1 MKKINGIIMQYF
13 EWYMDCKQNL
23 WNDITNQAEKLAD
36 MGITALWLPPA
47 YKGMGGKDEVGY
59 AVYDVY
65 DLGEFDQ
72 KGTIKTKYG
81 SKEEYLNCIMAL
93 KQNGIES
100 YADIVLNHKMG
111 ADMLQTIP
119 ATKVDWG
126 NHNEPIS
133 NQETVRV
140 ATKFTFPG
148 RKHKYS
154 DFEWNWTHFDGIDY
168 DENSKQNAIFKFKD
182 KDWNEAVDEEFGNY
196 DYLMGADID
205 FKNPEVIDECNKWGK
220 WYVDMTKVDGFRL
233 DAVKHIDA
241 CFYKDW
247 IRTLREQ
254 TKEELFTVGE
264 YWSGDI
270 SKLHRY
276 IEETEGQISLFDV
289 PLHYHLEVA
298 SKDENYDMSKI
309 LEGTLVKENPARAVT
324 FVDNHDTQ
332 PGQALQSFVESWF
345 KPAAYS
351 IILLRNEGYPCIF
364 YGDFYG
370 IPHDNIGAVK
380 DLKTIIELR
389 KYKAYG
395 EQHDYFDHSDYIGWT
410 REGDEEHTKSGLAVV
425 ISNSY
430 DGEKKM
436 YIGMKYIGEKF
447 IDALGNCEEE
457 VTIDEEGYGIF
468 KVKGKSASIWVET
481 KRDSLNLYQF

>member
-13 EWYMDCKQNL
+13 EWYMECNQNL
-23 WNDITNQAEKLAD
+23 WNEISENAEILSNL
-36 MGITALWLPPA
+36 GITALWLPPA
-47 YKGMGGKDEVGY
+47 YKGIGGKDEVGY
-59 AVYDVY
+59 GVYDVY

-81 SKEEYLNCIMAL
+81 SKDEYLNCIMTL

-126 NHNEPIS
+126 NHNVQIA
-133 NQETVRV
+133 NQENVRV
-140 ATKFTFPG
+140 ATKFIFPG
-148 RKHKYS
+148 RKNKYS
-154 DFEWNWTHFDGIDY
+154 DFQWNWTHFDGIDY
-168 DENSKQNAIFKFKD
+168 DENSKEHAIFKFKD
-182 KDWNEAVDEEFGNY
+182 KSWSGAVDEEFGNY

-205 FKNPEVIDECNKWGK
+205 FKNSEVVEECTNWGK
-220 WYVDMTKVDGFRL
+220 WYLDTTKVDGFRL

-241 CFYKDW
+241 EFYKNW
-247 IRTLREQ
+247 IKTLREE
-254 TKEELFTVGE
+254 TKDELFSVGE

-276 IEETEGQISLFDV
+276 IQETEGQISLFDV
-289 PLHYHLEVA
+289 PLHYHLEAA

-309 LEGTLVKENPARAVT
+309 LDGTLIKENSSRAVT

-332 PGQALQSFVESWF
+332 PGQALQSFVERWF

-351 IILLRNEGYPCIF
+351 IILLRNEGYPCVF

-370 IPHDNIGAVK
+370 IPHDNIEPLEE
-380 DLKTIIELR
+380 LKIIIRLR
-389 KYKAYG
+389 KEKAYG
-395 EQHDYFDHSDYIGWT
+395 NQYDYFDNPDYIGWT
-410 REGDEEHTKSGLAVV
+410 REGDEEHIKSGLAVV
-425 ISNSY
+425 ISNAG
-430 DGEKKM
+430 DGEKRM
-436 YIGMKYIGEKF
+436 YVGTKFAGEKF
-447 IDALGNCEEE
+447 IDSLGICEDE
-457 VTIDEEGYGIF
+457 VIIDDDGYGIF
-468 KVKGKSASIWVET
+468 KVKGKSASIWV
-481 KRDSLNLYQF
+481 RV

>member
-1 MKKINGIIMQYF
+1 MKKINGIMMQYF
-13 EWYMDCKQNL
+13 EWYMDCQQNL
-23 WNDITNQAEKLAD
+23 WNDIANKAEKLARL
-36 MGITALWLPPA
+36 GITALWLPPA
-47 YKGMGGKDEVGY
+47 YKGIGGKDEVGY

-72 KGTIKTKYG
+72 KGTVKTKYG
-81 SKEEYLNCIMAL
+81 SKDEYLNCIMVL

-126 NHNEPIS
+126 NHNMPIS

-168 DENSKQNAIFKFKD
+168 DESSKQNAIFKFKD
-182 KDWNEAVDEEFGNY
+182 KDWNGSVDEEFGNY

-205 FKNPEVIDECNKWGK
+205 FKNPEVVEECKKWGK
-220 WYVDMTKVDGFRL
+220 WYLELTKVDGFRL
-233 DAVKHIDA
+233 DAVKHIDSL
-241 CFYKDW
+241 FYKEW

-254 TKEELFTVGE
+254 TKDELFTVGE

-276 IEETEGQISLFDV
+276 IQETEGEISLFDV
-289 PLHYHLEVA
+289 PLHYHLEAA
-298 SKDENYDMSKI
+298 SKDQNYDMSKI
-309 LEGTLVKENPARAVT
+309 LEGTLVKENPFKAVT

-332 PGQALQSFVESWF
+332 PGQALQSFVEGWF

-351 IILLRNEGYPCIF
+351 IILLRNEGYPCVF

-370 IPHDNIGAVK
+370 IPHDSIEAVQN
-380 DLKTIIELR
+380 LETIIELR
-389 KYKAYG
+389 KEKAYG
-395 EQHDYFDHSDYIGWT
+395 EQHDYFDHPDYIGWT
-410 REGDEEHTKSGLAVV
+410 REGDEEHIKSGLAVV
-425 ISNSY
+425 ISNAC
-430 DGEKKM
+430 DGEKRM
-436 YIGMKYIGEKF
+436 YIGTQFAGGKF

-457 VTIDEEGYGIF
+457 VIIDEEGYGRF
-468 KVKGKSASIWVET
+468 KVKGKSASIWV
-481 KRDSLNLYQF
+481 R

>member
-23 WNDITNQAEKLAD
+23 WNDISNKAEELSSL
-36 MGITALWLPPA
+36 GITAIWLPPA

-59 AVYDVY
+59 SVYDVY

-81 SKEEYLNCIMAL
+81 SKDEYLNCITSL

-119 ATKVDWG
+119 ASTVDWG
-126 NHNEPIS
+126 NHNMTTS
-133 NQETVRV
+133 GQETVKV

-168 DENSKQNAIFKFKD
+168 DENTKEHAIFRFKD
-182 KDWNEAVDEEFGNY
+182 KNWDETVDEEFGNY

-205 FKNPEVIDECNKWGK
+205 FSNKEVVEECIKWGK
-220 WYVDMTKVDGFRL
+220 WYLELTKVRGFRL
-233 DAVKHIDA
+233 DAVKHIPAD
-241 CFYKDW
+241 FYKYW
-247 IRTLREQ
+247 IKTLRES
-254 TKEELFTVGE
+254 TKDELFTVGE
-264 YWSGDI
+264 YWTGDV

-276 IEETEGQISLFDV
+276 IEETQGEISLFDV
-289 PLHYHLEVA
+289 PLHYNLYSA
-298 SKDENYDMSKI
+298 SKDENYDLSKI
-309 LEGTLVKENPARAVT
+309 LEHTLVKENPSVAVT

-332 PGQALQSFVESWF
+332 PNQALESFVDSWF
-345 KPAAYS
+345 KTAAYS
-351 IILLRNEGYPCIF
+351 LILLRNEGYPCVF

-370 IPHDNIGAVK
+370 IPHNNIEPIEE
-380 DLKTIIELR
+380 LKTIIKLR
-389 KYKAYG
+389 KEKAYG
-395 EQHDYFDHSDYIGWT
+395 EQCDYFDHPNFIGWT
-410 REGDEEHTKSGLAVV
+410 RQGDDYHIKSGLAVV
-425 ISNSY
+425 ISNTC
-430 DGEKKM
+430 DGEKRM
-436 YIGMKYIGEKF
+436 YMGKQFVGKTF
-447 IDALGNCEEE
+447 IDSMGKCDER
-457 VTIDEEGYGIF
+457 VIIDEEGCGTF
-468 KVKGKSASIWVET
+468 RVKGKSASIWVEC
-481 KRDSLNLYQF
+481 